1 MIGMILHILDIIFY
15 AFFCINVVYLLFYS
29 IAFHFKKEAK
39 KNPISTYR
47 RIALL
52 IPAYRED
59 EVIMECVESCLL
71 QDYPR
76 EKYDVIVISDRM
88 EEVTN
93 RRLSA
98 LPVRLIIV
106 NFQNSTKAKALNAAM
121 SLYDDYDIA
130 LILDADNTIGPDFLK
145 MNNEAFENEHIAAF
159 QSHRVA
165 KNLNTNL
172 AFLDAVSEEINNSI
186 FRQGHVNVGLSSAL
200 IGSGMAFDY
209 KLLKEKL
216 ANIPAVGGFDRA
228 LELTLFKEGWK
239 IGYLSDALVW
249 DEKIQTQSD
258 FSRQRRRWMSAQLHY
273 LREFIKDLPQ
283 AIRTRNW
290 DFCDK
295 MFQQMSIPRLIL
307 LGSIF
312 IIAGIVSFFSWI
324 IACKWWIL
332 FLVLVITL
340 GMAIPCN
347 LFKKRLFVATVELP
361 MSFFSM
367 FLNLFRMKGANKKFI
382 HTKHGVK

>member
-1 MIGMILHILDIIFY
+1 MILHILENILY
-15 AFFCINVVYLLFYS
+15 ALFCVNVIYLLFYS
-29 IAFHFKKEAK
+29 VASHFKKKEK
-39 KNPISTYR
+39 KNCITKYR

-59 EVIMECVESCLL
+59 EVILECVESCLS
-71 QDYPR
+71 QNYPR
-76 EKYDVIVISDRM
+76 EKFDIIVISDRM
-88 EEVTN
+88 EEATN
-93 RRLSA
+93 RQLAA
-98 LPVRLIIV
+98 LPIHLVIV
-106 NFQNSTKAKALNAAM
+106 NFQNSTKAKALNLAM
-121 SLYDDYDIA
+121 SRYDDYDIA

-145 MNNEAFENEHIAAF
+145 MNNEAFENEHICAF
-159 QSHRVA
+159 QSHRIA

-172 AFLDAVSEEINNSI
+172 AFLDAISEEINNSI

-200 IGSGMAFDY
+200 IGSGMAFNY

-228 LELTLFKEGWK
+228 LELTLFKEGLK
-239 IGYLSDALVW
+239 IGYLPEALVL
-249 DEKIQTQSD
+249 DEKIQTQRD

-273 LREFIKDLPQ
+273 FREFIKDVPH
-283 AIRTRNW
+283 AVYTRNW

-312 IIAGIVSFFSWI
+312 IIAGILSFISWVTAI
-324 IACKWWIL
+324 KWWFLLIVLMVTLTIAIPRNLFTNRL
-332 FLVLVITL
+332 FL
-340 GMAIPCN
+340 
-347 LFKKRLFVATVELP
+347 ATVELP

-367 FLNLFRMKGANKKFI
+367 FFNLFRMKGANKKFI

>member
-1 MIGMILHILDIIFY
+1 MILHIFEYILY
-15 AFFCINVVYLLFYS
+15 ALFCVNIVYLLFYS
-29 IAFHFKKEAK
+29 VASRFKKKEQNHCITK
-39 KNPISTYR
+39 YR

-59 EVIMECVESCLL
+59 EVILECVDSCLS
-71 QDYPR
+71 QNYPR
-76 EKYDVIVISDRM
+76 DKFDIIVISDRM
-88 EEVTN
+88 EESTN
-93 RRLSA
+93 QQLSA
-98 LPVRLIIV
+98 LPLQLVIV
-106 NFQNSTKAKALNAAM
+106 NFQNSTKAKALNLAM
-121 SLYDDYDIA
+121 SQNDDYDIA
-130 LILDADNTIGPDFLK
+130 LILDADNTIGPDFLQ
-145 MNNEAFENEHIAAF
+145 MNNQAFENEHVCAF

-172 AFLDAVSEEINNSI
+172 AFLDAISEEINNSI

-228 LELTLFKEGWK
+228 LELTLFKEGLK
-239 IGYLSDALVW
+239 IGYLSEALVL

-273 LREFIKDLPQ
+273 FCEFIKDVPH
-283 AIRTRNW
+283 AVYNRNW

-307 LGSIF
+307 LGSTF
-312 IIAGIVSFFSWI
+312 IIAGVLSFISWTAAI
-324 IACKWWIL
+324 KWWIL
-332 FLVLVITL
+332 FIVLMIALTI
-340 GMAIPCN
+340 AIPRN
-347 LFKKRLFVATVELP
+347 LFTKRLLLAAVELP

-382 HTKHGVK
+382 HTRHGVK